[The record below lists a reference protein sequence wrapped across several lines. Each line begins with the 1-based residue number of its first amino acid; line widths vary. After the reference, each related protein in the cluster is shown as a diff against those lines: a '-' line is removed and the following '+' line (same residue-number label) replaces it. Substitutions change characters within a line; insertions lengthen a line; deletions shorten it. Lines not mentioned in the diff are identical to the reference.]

1 MTVVK
6 TLIIM
11 LLCCRHS
18 RSLLLLVTLS
28 VTCGCHRYLVAT
40 PNIFLHRDCRHTLD
54 ECPTGCQSPDMEVI
68 YATDRAIDKNTAAGP
83 SYGYQRAK
91 WLAFGTAKVSLD
103 PRPTWQELRNDSMVR
118 RRRHDYAL
126 NVSEVRE
133 AGRFGFVLDK
143 VRVTDHGLDVRRPAY
158 RELDRETD
166 KLHNL
171 LRERLARTPQK
182 DVFIFIHGFNTAFD
196 DSVYRPAE
204 VWHFLGRVGVAVA
217 YTWPAGFPD
226 LRGYAYD
233 RESGEFTIFHLKNF
247 IRTVADCPE
256 VERIHLI
263 AHSRGTDVT
272 ITALRELNI
281 EFQAKGQSTAEAL
294 KLANLVL
301 AAPDLDEDV
310 FMQRFTAENLLE
322 AARRTTI
329 YASKGDKAIG
339 LADFLF
345 ASKRRVGA
353 LGPRDFSPGLRQM
366 MAKLP
371 NLQFIECNV
380 KSSSIIASH
389 DYVFNH
395 PAALSDLILVLR
407 DRRPPG
413 AEHGRPLRQSVEG
426 VWELTNDYPAP
437 APPQNPIVPVRFQE
451 HAK

>member
-1 MTVVK
+1 ME
-6 TLIIM
+6 
-11 LLCCRHS
+11 RNRR
-18 RSLLLLVTLS
+18 RSWNLLLLAALLAS
-28 VTCGCHRYLVAT
+28 CGCHRYLVAT
-40 PNIFLHRDCRHTLD
+40 PNILLHRDCCRTFD
-54 ECPTGCQSPDMEVI
+54 DCPAGCQSPDMEVI
-68 YATDRAIDKNTAAGP
+68 YATDRANDKDTAAGP
-83 SYGYQRAK
+83 NYGYKRAK
-91 WLAFGTAKVSLD
+91 WLAFGTAKVSLN
-103 PRPTWQELRNDSMVR
+103 PHPTWQQLRADSLVQR
-118 RRRHDYAL
+118 RKQDYAL

-133 AGRFGFVLDK
+133 AGRFAFVLDK
-143 VRVTDHGLDVRRPAY
+143 LRATKDGLDVTARTY
-158 RELDRETD
+158 RELEQERA
-166 KLHNL
+166 KLHDL
-171 LRERLARTPQK
+171 LRERLAHTPQK
-182 DVFIFIHGFNTAFD
+182 DVFIFIHGFNTAFN

-204 VWHFLGRVGVAVA
+204 VWHFMGRVGVPIA

-247 IRTVADCPE
+247 IRTVASCPE
-256 VERIHLI
+256 VERIHLV

-281 EFQAKGQSTAEAL
+281 EYQAKGESTAEAL
-294 KLANLVL
+294 KIENLVL

-322 AARRTTI
+322 AAKRTTI
-329 YASKGDKAIG
+329 YVSTRDKAIG

-353 LGPRDFSPGLRQM
+353 LGPRDFSPSMRQM
-366 MAKLP
+366 LAKLP

-380 KSSSIIASH
+380 KSSSIVASH

-413 AEHGRPLRQSVEG
+413 AENGRPLRQSVEG
-426 VWELTNDYPAP
+426 VWELTNDYLATAP
-437 APPQNPIVPVRFQE
+437 SHSPILPVQFLNRSN
-451 HAK
+451 